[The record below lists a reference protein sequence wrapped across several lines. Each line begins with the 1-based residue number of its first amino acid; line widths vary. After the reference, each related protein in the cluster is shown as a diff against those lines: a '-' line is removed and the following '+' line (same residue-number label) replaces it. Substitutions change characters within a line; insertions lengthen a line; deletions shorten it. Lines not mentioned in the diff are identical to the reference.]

1 MEFLNR
7 LIADGKYPLQ
17 YCLNLQLPIQMYL
30 SEKREIFSQFSVPFL
45 DSTSNFKHFEKK
57 MMVLAN
63 VFCGLQTLKN
73 FVTPLC
79 KKRHFGTRLDS

>member
-1 MEFLNR
+1 MFVNTLS
-7 LIADGKYPLQ
+7 ADGKYPVQ
-17 YCLNLQLPIQMYL
+17 YCRNLQLPIQMHL
-30 SEKREIFSQFSVPFL
+30 SEKQEIFSQFSVPFL

-63 VFCGLQTLKN
+63 VFSRLQTLKS
-73 FVTPLC
+73 FVTPFC